1 MTKDMKLSILVF
13 LLIFLTKFEFI
24 CSKGRHEQKKQDK
37 ISSLPGQ
44 NFLVNFS
51 HYAGYVTVNEEQGK
65 EFFYWFIQASH
76 DPSSKPLA
84 LWLNGGP
91 GCSAIAFGEAEEI
104 GPFHI
109 NPDGKSVYLNSYAW
123 NQVANIIFLDSP
135 AGVGFSYA
143 NSTFDFS
150 NQGDQSTAEDN
161 LKFLLKWLE
170 RFPEYKQREFY
181 IIGESYAGH
190 FVPQLSKAILEY
202 NSENEDNSINLKGF
216 MIGNPLVDDHHDQVG
231 ISQFMWTLGLISDQ
245 SYEMLNLYCANDS
258 YLNASEECD
267 NAHSVAAEEIG
278 DIDYYSVFTPVC
290 TTAATTLAG
299 RNWLTQ
305 RWLRKSRSSR
315 KYDPCTEK
323 YAISYFN
330 QLSVQKALHVR
341 GAPINWET
349 CNNEVHYKWKDSAG
363 SVLPTI
369 KELTGIRKWV
379 LSGDTDAVIP
389 ITSTRYSIDALHLP
403 TVGPWRT
410 WDDDGQVGGWTQEY
424 EGVSFVTVRGGGHEV
439 PLHKPKQALAIFK
452 SFLAGEQMPS
462 FQQLSNDI

>member
-76 DPSSKPLA
+76 HPSSKPLA
-84 LWLNGGP
+84 LWLNG
-91 GCSAIAFGEAEEI
+91 
-104 GPFHI
+104 
-109 NPDGKSVYLNSYAW
+109 
-123 NQVANIIFLDSP
+123 VANIIFLDSP

-143 NSTFDFS
+143 NSSFDFS
-150 NQGDQSTAEDN
+150 NQGDQST
-161 LKFLLKWLE
+161 
-170 RFPEYKQREFY
+170 
-181 IIGESYAGH
+181 GH

-202 NSENEDNSINLKGF
+202 NSENEDNSINLKGL

-231 ISQFMWTLGLISDQ
+231 IAQFMWTLGLISDQ

-258 YLNASEECD
+258 YLNSSEECD

-290 TTAATTLAG
+290 TTASTTLAA

-403 TVGPWRT
+403 TVGPWRA

-424 EGVSFVTVRGGGHEV
+424 EGLTFVTVRGGGHEV
-439 PLHKPKQALAIFK
+439 PLHKPKQALSIFK